1 MTPAER
7 PDLPH
12 QGLRGWGFRL
22 LVLAS
27 VLSFSGYVL
36 LLPVVPLWAAR
47 GGAGEL
53 GAGATTAVFMGTTVL
68 TQLAMPW
75 LLDHGGYRWT
85 FAVGAL
91 LLGAPAPLLAAATDL
106 GPLLAVS
113 ALRGVGFGM
122 VTVVGSALAARLVPP
137 EQIGRAAGYYGMAV
151 GLPHVLLLSGGVWAA
166 LNLGFEAVFWAAG
179 AAPVAGAL
187 AAAGIWL
194 LAGSGAAGAAG
205 PPAGPA
211 AAPAGR
217 GGRTYARLAAPLL
230 LMLVCA
236 LSSSAVVTFLAIP
249 LEEAAAVVFAALLAY
264 GLLSVAGRWAA
275 GALSDRRRRI
285 VVLVPATVAAAVG
298 MGLAAAALWPVEPG
312 WTGPGALGAA
322 AAVAGAALFGAGFG
336 AVQNDTLV
344 VMFRRAGPRG
354 YGTAS
359 AVWNIGYD
367 GGAGLGAVVVG
378 LAVQAA
384 GYGPAFALTAT
395 AVALCLPV
403 AAVLVRRPH

>member
-194 LAGSGAAGAAG
+194 LAGSGAAG
-205 PPAGPA
+205 
-211 AAPAGR
+211 
-217 GGRTYARLAAPLL
+217 
-230 LMLVCA
+230 
-236 LSSSAVVTFLAIP
+236 
-249 LEEAAAVVFAALLAY
+249 
-264 GLLSVAGRWAA
+264 
-275 GALSDRRRRI
+275 
-285 VVLVPATVAAAVG
+285 
-298 MGLAAAALWPVEPG
+298 
-312 WTGPGALGAA
+312 
-322 AAVAGAALFGAGFG
+322 
-336 AVQNDTLV
+336 
-344 VMFRRAGPRG
+344 
-354 YGTAS
+354 
-359 AVWNIGYD
+359 
-367 GGAGLGAVVVG
+367 
-378 LAVQAA
+378 
-384 GYGPAFALTAT
+384 
-395 AVALCLPV
+395 
-403 AAVLVRRPH
+403 

>member
-1 MTPAER
+1 MPQTSDVRMTPAER

-205 PPAGPA
+205 PPAG
-211 AAPAGR
+211 
-217 GGRTYARLAAPLL
+217 
-230 LMLVCA
+230 
-236 LSSSAVVTFLAIP
+236 
-249 LEEAAAVVFAALLAY
+249 
-264 GLLSVAGRWAA
+264 
-275 GALSDRRRRI
+275 
-285 VVLVPATVAAAVG
+285 
-298 MGLAAAALWPVEPG
+298 
-312 WTGPGALGAA
+312 
-322 AAVAGAALFGAGFG
+322 
-336 AVQNDTLV
+336 
-344 VMFRRAGPRG
+344 
-354 YGTAS
+354 
-359 AVWNIGYD
+359 
-367 GGAGLGAVVVG
+367 
-378 LAVQAA
+378 
-384 GYGPAFALTAT
+384 
-395 AVALCLPV
+395 
-403 AAVLVRRPH
+403 